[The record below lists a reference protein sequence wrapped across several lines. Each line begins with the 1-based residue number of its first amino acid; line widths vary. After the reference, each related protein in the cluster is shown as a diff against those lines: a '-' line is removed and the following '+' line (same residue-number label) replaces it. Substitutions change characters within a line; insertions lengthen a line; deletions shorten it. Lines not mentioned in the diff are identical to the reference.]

1 MIHGSK
7 IIKNFIITPINH
19 LIETFLMTEADIGI
33 GDLVE
38 IIAENDQKVWII
50 DKGIDTGLLTTHD
63 GQDETTHTNPDK
75 TGGDNGVEASQGIE
89 PPADVHRQ
97 VDTDTAVQ

>member
-1 MIHGSK
+1 M
-7 IIKNFIITPINH
+7 IKNFIIIPINR
-19 LIETFLMTEADIGI
+19 LIETSLMAEADIGI
-33 GDLVE
+33 GDLVK
-38 IIAENDQKVWII
+38 IIAESDQKVWII
-50 DKGIDTGLLTTHD
+50 GRRIDTGLLTTHD

-97 VDTDTAVQ
+97 MDTDTAVQ